1 MCVSGVPIDVY
12 HNGYLQ
18 KQAIKSQFSEDIR
31 HVIHGGGS
39 ASGPTGR
46 TGSQVRSSSLS
57 AGASLAL
64 GSRLQARAESVD
76 AAARNKAFA
85 LKSSC
90 PFDNH
95 EQFQRRE
102 PSLPPTSSLQASSAL
117 LNPED
122 RQEHTKLIQQVQE
135 QGKFNRDHGQKV
147 GAPAPFD
154 TPETQDQFSSGSRGR
169 LGRPPCMPSAVNTEA
184 FVDARNEALRN
195 RKQNAHAS
203 TNLISGD
210 YLEYRDDGIG
220 KRKTQM
226 SKSAPVGA
234 EFINPSGPAMM
245 KMRFDNVDIAGA
257 DQSRMAYYNA
267 ATMREEAR
275 ARNVQTRLFQ

>member
-1 MCVSGVPIDVY
+1 M
-12 HNGYLQ
+12 
-18 KQAIKSQFSEDIR
+18 
-31 HVIHGGGS
+31 
-39 ASGPTGR
+39 
-46 TGSQVRSSSLS
+46 
-57 AGASLAL
+57 
-64 GSRLQARAESVD
+64 D
-76 AAARNKAFA
+76 AAARNKANA

-90 PFDNH
+90 PFDSH
-95 EQFQRRE
+95 EQFKRRE

-122 RQEHTKLIQQVQE
+122 RQEHTKLLQQVQE
-135 QGKFNRDHGQKV
+135 QGKQNRDIGHKF

-154 TPETQDQFSSGSRGR
+154 TPETQDQFSSSSRGR
-169 LGRPPCMPSAVNTEA
+169 PGRPPCMPSGEA
-184 FVDARNEALRN
+184 FNDARNEALKN
-195 RKQNAHAS
+195 RKQNAQAS

-234 EFINPSGPAMM
+234 EFIQPTGPAMM
-245 KMRFDNVDIAGA
+245 KMRFDNVDIRDV